1 MNGSSSTSLQHPDL
15 ARLTANLAVIGR
27 RQVANAMP
35 TWAQSV
41 MLLGLSLAAV
51 AAVVFG

>member
-27 RQVANAMP
+27 RQEANAVP

-41 MLLGLSLAAV
+41 LLLGLSIATV
-51 AAVVFG
+51 AALIFG